1 MSSLKQE
8 AKCEEVKAK
17 CLLKHLVIMFIMF
30 TLTPACVLKLTHFR
44 GNILNVQKIKDNSW
58 TTLTS

>member
-17 CLLKHLVIMFIMF
+17 CLLKHLVIMF
-30 TLTPACVLKLTHFR
+30 TLTPACVQKLTR
-44 GNILNVQKIKDNSW
+44 G
-58 TTLTS
+58 TTRTEGGTF